1 MDETKT
7 IEEKYRAL
15 ADRLDEATL
24 RLLAAVEARVLGH
37 GSVSTVASAW
47 GCRVL
52 PFMPG
57 CTSWLRRRHRSSR
70 LLAVGGVR
78 AKGGGRKKLT
88 SKDPTL
94 LRDLDALVEPTTR
107 GDPRSPLR

>member
-1 MDETKT
+1 MRIGEDLRMAVVGKRG
-7 IEEKYRAL
+7 IS
-15 ADRLDEATL
+15 AT
-24 RLLAAVEARVLGH
+24 AGNCA
-37 GSVSTVASAW
+37 
-47 GCRVL
+47 
-52 PFMPG
+52 
-57 CTSWLRRRHRSSR
+57 RSSPTSPTPTGR
-70 LLAVGGVR
+70 VR